1 MNKMSKQISSSHK
14 LIGTGSLLLVGI
26 LFGLSGVMAK
36 YLSDSLNAYQV
47 VEYRFAIALLA
58 ALALA
63 VVLRKKLQF
72 GEHDKKSLALFAVS
86 FPISVILFT
95 LAIFNTSVALAVFSF
110 YIATLVSSFVL
121 GRLFFGEHIHIY
133 KQIAFALVLLAI
145 FVFTDPL
152 GTSTL
157 GIGFVFGLLSGIVQ
171 GIASSF
177 QKKLSGTTDRLSLL
191 VVQTVAGAALAA
203 VVLLAIGEPL
213 FVGLSGFDWLIAGIF
228 GMSMLA
234 ISYLFLV
241 GFKYTNLNTGSIL
254 VSSELLFGPLFA
266 FLLLSETLGTHAIV
280 GGILTAIAAIF
291 AHIAEP
297 RKHKGKKRRAR

>member
-1 MNKMSKQISSSHK
+1 MSKQISSSHK
-14 LIGTGSLLLVGI
+14 LVGIGSLLLVGI

-36 YLSDSLNAYQV
+36 HLSGSLNSYQV

-58 ALALA
+58 ALSLA

-72 GEHDKKSLALFAVS
+72 GEHNKKSLVLFAVS
-86 FPISVILFT
+86 FPVSVILFT

-121 GRLFFGEHIHIY
+121 GRLFFGERIHIY
-133 KQIAFALVLLAI
+133 KQIAFVLVLFAI
-145 FVFTDPL
+145 FIFTDPL

-157 GIGFVFGLLSGIVQ
+157 GVGFVYGLLSGVVQ
-171 GIASSF
+171 GIASGF
-177 QKKLSGTTDRLSLL
+177 QKKLSGTTDRLSLI
-191 VVQTVAGAALAA
+191 VVQTLVGAALAA
-203 VVLLAIGEPL
+203 VVLLAMQEPL
-213 FVGLSGFDWLIAGIF
+213 LVGLSGVDWFIAGIF
-228 GMSMLA
+228 GVSMLA

-241 GFKYTNLNTGSIL
+241 GFKYINLNTGSIL

-266 FLLLSETLGTHAIV
+266 FLLLSETLGTHIII
-280 GGILTAIAAIF
+280 GGVFTVVAAVF

-297 RKHKGKKRRAR
+297 HKHKGKR

>member
-1 MNKMSKQISSSHK
+1 M
-14 LIGTGSLLLVGI
+14 LLVGI

-36 YLSDSLNAYQV
+36 YLSDSLNPYQV

-58 ALALA
+58 ALAIVA
-63 VVLRKKLQF
+63 VLRKKIQF
-72 GEHDKKSLALFAVS
+72 GDHDKKTLAAFAIS

-121 GRLFFGEHIHIY
+121 GRLFFGERIHIY
-133 KQIAFALVLLAI
+133 KHIAFGLVLLAI
-145 FVFTDPL
+145 FVFTDPF

-157 GIGFVFGLLSGIVQ
+157 GVGFLLGLLSGVVQ
-171 GIASSF
+171 GVASSF
-177 QKKLSGTTDRLSLL
+177 QKKLSGATDRLSLL
-191 VVQTVAGAALAA
+191 VFQTVSGMALAA
-203 VVLLAIGEPL
+203 VVLLVIQEPL
-213 FVGLSGFDWLIAGIF
+213 VVSLTGFEWLVAALF
-228 GMSMLA
+228 GVSMLA

-266 FLLLSETLGTHAIV
+266 LLLLGEGLGTHIV
-280 GGILTAIAAIF
+280 IGGILIGVATIF
-291 AHIAEP
+291 SHIAEP
-297 RKHKGKKRRAR
+297 RKKKK